1 MKSVFVVYNQALGE
15 RLMELLHQLSIRGFT
30 QWEDVKGRGTHK
42 GEPHMGSH
50 TWPALNSAIMSIVED
65 DQARR
70 LLDGV
75 ARLNEQAE
83 MQGIRAF
90 TWNIEAAV

>member
-1 MKSVFVVYNQALGE
+1 MKSVFIVYNQALGE
-15 RLMELLHQLSIRGFT
+15 RLMEVLHKLGIRGFT

-50 TWPALNSAIMSIVED
+50 TWPALNAATMCIVED
-65 DQARR
+65 EKATQ
-70 LLDGV
+70 LLAGV

-90 TWNIEAAV
+90 AWNIEAAV